1 MVQHLAKYSP
11 GWLYCYCLRCSQISE
26 YPFQALLQYVN
37 TIWIF
42 FLLLYQTAEISLEE
56 NQHVIYVIFN
66 EIAEEKS
73 KI

>member
-1 MVQHLAKYSP
+1 MD
-11 GWLYCYCLRCSQISE
+11 
-26 YPFQALLQYVN
+26 
-37 TIWIF
+37 F